1 MKTSSLLALS
11 LVAALGCEKK
21 LVGRKLAS
29 GVSQRLT
36 VQKNGV
42 AFLLDAVHPDEPGVP
57 QDLFVGDLWAGP
69 LDKPSTRV
77 GAGVSSQPGSFAFS
91 TDGQIVAYLA
101 RFRFSDGKGELW
113 AARVGTGVPE
123 QVGRE
128 VSSFAWSPTHTALAF
143 VAPDT
148 LSIRGAYE
156 LHLPGL
162 QNIAWS
168 PDGMNIAARA
178 STASGGAFWFVDA
191 LHGKVRQVG
200 DGITDFA
207 FSSKGIL
214 AFLGPPGPKGGDRP
228 LYLDGLE
235 AGAATAFQFSPD
247 GSQIALLS
255 TAKQPGEATG
265 DLYKMPMP
273 APGSPPGL
281 PVLVATKVSDW
292 RWSSTGELLGL
303 ARYDLRARAGTLT
316 ISADGPPREL
326 SPKVQAFTAFG
337 KKLLYLVQA
346 PQKGDYKLELWSVD
360 LGGNAA
366 PRKVDDGVY
375 GWDMTGDS
383 LLYKARCAGGPR
395 ACSLMR
401 APFDGSKSAEMVAAD
416 VAGFDISAD
425 GSRVL
430 VQQPHHGSSK
440 AVDLVVVPTGNVQTE
455 RLKVVIEEADPSARF
470 SDDGG
475 KHVVYATN
483 AKEKQG
489 VYVAD
494 VP

>member
-1 MKTSSLLALS
+1 MKTFSLLALS
-11 LVAALGCEKK
+11 LVAAFGCEKK
-21 LVGRKLAS
+21 IAGRKLAS

-42 AFLLDAVHPDEPGVP
+42 AFLLDAIHPDEPGVP
-57 QDLFVGDLWAGP
+57 QDLYIGDLWAGS
-69 LDKPSTRV
+69 LDKPAARV
-77 GAGVSSQPGSFAFS
+77 GSGVSSQPGAFAFS
-91 TDGQIVAYLA
+91 KDGSIVAYLA
-101 RFRFSDGKGELW
+101 RFRFHDGKGELW
-113 AARVGTGVPE
+113 AARMGPGVPE
-123 QVGRE
+123 QIGRE
-128 VSSFAWSPTHTALAF
+128 VSSFAWSPAHTALAF

-156 LHLPGL
+156 LRLPGL

-168 PDGMNIAARA
+168 PDGMSIAARA
-178 STASGGAFWFVDA
+178 SSASGGAFWFIDA
-191 LHGKVRQVG
+191 LHGTVRQVG
-200 DGITDFA
+200 AGITDFA
-207 FSSKGIL
+207 FSPKGVL
-214 AFLGPPGPKGGDRP
+214 AFLGSPGPKGGDRP
-228 LYLDGLE
+228 LIVDGLE
-235 AGAATAFQFSPD
+235 MGAATAFQFSPD
-247 GSQIALLS
+247 GAQIAILS
-255 TAKQPGEATG
+255 TEKQPGEATG
-265 DLYKMPMP
+265 ELFKMPMP
-273 APGSPPGL
+273 APGAPPGV
-281 PVLVATKVSDW
+281 PVLVASKVSDW
-292 RWSSTGELLGL
+292 RWSSTGELLSL
-303 ARYDLRARAGTLT
+303 ARYDLRARAGTLVV
-316 ISADGPPREL
+316 SGGGAPREL
-326 SPKVQAFTAFG
+326 SSKVQAFTAFG

-366 PRKVDDGVY
+366 PRKVDEGVY

-395 ACSLMR
+395 ACSLLR
-401 APFDGSKSAEMVAAD
+401 VPFDGSKSAEMVAAD
-416 VAGFDISAD
+416 VAGFDLSAD

-470 SDDGG
+470 SDDSG